1 MKLSDNVSRKFI
13 ESLDVSD
20 WEVYTDTGWED
31 ISKTNLTIPY
41 EVYRVELENGL
52 YLDCA
57 DNHIL
62 ITIDNAEIF
71 AKDSIGE
78 YILTEGGYSKVYSVK
93 SLNRTENMYDLT
105 VDSENHTY
113 YTNNIL
119 SHNSQVVAAYILW
132 YTLFNEAKTTAILAN
147 KSSAAR
153 EIMDR
158 LQYMYEGLPLWMQS
172 GVKTWNKG
180 SIELENNSKVFTAAT
195 TASGIRGKSINF
207 LYVDEVAIIP
217 NTIADSFFTSVMPT
231 ISSGTTTKIVL
242 TSTPLGYNHWWKL
255 WVEAESGKNGYT
267 TVPVKFSEHPRRD
280 AKWAAEQL
288 QILGALKYTQEVEC
302 SFIGSSA
309 TLLNATTISN
319 LSPEIYTYT
328 KDNFDVLV
336 KPKKNHVYVMIV
348 DTSKGVRG
356 DYSAFVIVDISEE
369 NYTVV
374 AKYRSNEI
382 SPLLYPSI
390 IVKIAKEYNNA
401 FVLLE
406 INSSEQVA
414 YIVRQEYEYENLLSV
429 VMGKSGQQIG
439 GGFKSGSRYGVN
451 TDKKVKRIGCG
462 NLKNLVESGKL
473 VVRDNDIIKEFST
486 FVENGRGSYE
496 ADDGYNDD
504 LVMCLVLFGWL
515 ANDSYFKDLTD
526 TNLRRMMYEEEVKYI
541 EDNLIPFGFLQN
553 NSVLDIDKENPFLT
567 F

>member
-1 MKLSDNVSRKFI
+1 MLRN
-13 ESLDVSD
+13 
-20 WEVYTDTGWED
+20 
-31 ISKTNLTIPY
+31 NLNI
-41 EVYRVELENGL
+41 
-52 YLDCA
+52 
-57 DNHIL
+57 
-62 ITIDNAEIF
+62 
-71 AKDSIGE
+71 K
-78 YILTEGGYSKVYSVK
+78 ILTPSGFQNFDGISISNHDKYYSISFDDETSIECTLNHKFMNGGVIKLASDIVVNDFVNHKKVISIELINSNIK
-93 SLNRTENMYDLT
+93 MYDL
-105 VDSENHTY
+105 VNVGNGHIY
-113 YTNNIL
+113 YTNDLI
-119 SHNSQVVAAYILW
+119 SHN
-132 YTLFNEAKTTAILAN
+132 
-147 KSSAAR
+147 
-153 EIMDR
+153 
-158 LQYMYEGLPLWMQS
+158 
-172 GVKTWNKG
+172 
-180 SIELENNSKVFTAAT
+180 
-195 TASGIRGKSINF
+195 
-207 LYVDEVAIIP
+207 
-217 NTIADSFFTSVMPT
+217 
-231 ISSGTTTKIVL
+231 
-242 TSTPLGYNHWWKL
+242 
-255 WVEAESGKNGYT
+255 
-267 TVPVKFSEHPRRD
+267 
-280 AKWAAEQL
+280 
-288 QILGALKYTQEVEC
+288 C

-336 KPKKNHVYVMIV
+336 KPKKNHVYVMVV

-486 FVENGRGSYE
+486 FVENGKGSYE

-526 TNLRRMMYEEEVKYI
+526 TNLRRMMYDEEVRFI

-553 NSVLDIDKENPFLT
+553 NSVADVDKENPFLT
-567 F
+567 L